1 MVRATVVAGVVAP
14 AVTTALLNVV
24 GAVEDLLWIFEMRN
38 ASPELKSLFGYDF
51 HRMISA
57 WPLRTLREVIFA
69 PVLGIVLG
77 FLGALLFLATGFF
90 IAGRRRN
97 PTVRRYIW
105 AGAAVGLIHSAI
117 GLSLRGVGQ
126 LLELLPWNQRLAIEP
141 LVGWIV
147 VIGGFGLTHGR
158 PLYAELTFLAAPVA
172 GAVAGFLYARMLTVE
187 GRTSASALDETPKD
201 QP

>member
-1 MVRATVVAGVVAP
+1 
-14 AVTTALLNVV
+14 
-24 GAVEDLLWIFEMRN
+24 MRFCF
-38 ASPELKSLFGYDF
+38 SP
-51 HRMISA
+51 
-57 WPLRTLREVIFA
+57 P
-69 PVLGIVLG
+69 
-77 FLGALLFLATGFF
+77 
-90 IAGRRRN
+90 AGRRRN
-97 PTVRRYIW
+97 PTVRRYIR

-147 VIGGFGLTHGR
+147 VVGGFGLTHGR
-158 PLYAELTFLAAPVA
+158 PLYAGLTFLAAPVA